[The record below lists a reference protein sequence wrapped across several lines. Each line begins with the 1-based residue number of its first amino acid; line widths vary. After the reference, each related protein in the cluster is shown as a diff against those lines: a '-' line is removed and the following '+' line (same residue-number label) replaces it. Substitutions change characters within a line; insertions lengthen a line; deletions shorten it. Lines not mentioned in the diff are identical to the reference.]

1 MLKHILDPLTK
12 SRRSER
18 VYLWYTNKKKEKQT
32 FPVLCIAYYGSE
44 WVQPS
49 GWSRTYDLSDHWMAG
64 VRVVSTMAGDRE
76 GDPETRQCRPPG
88 DPASE

>member
-1 MLKHILDPLTK
+1 VVHEQKKRKENLPGAMHCIL
-12 SRRSER
+12 RIG
-18 VYLWYTNKKKEKQT
+18 V
-32 FPVLCIAYYGSE
+32 GSA
-44 WVQPS
+44 VS